1 MNSKSYVWFDDEDS
15 NDDQLKLNQ
24 GKISNV
30 TPLNE
35 ALSHSYDKNLTF
47 LSDGMSSKSDEEDD
61 YQLNLD
67 NDVENNL
74 NVLSSIFS
82 DTSTS
87 K

>member
-35 ALSHSYDKNLTF
+35 ALSHSYEKNLTF
-47 LSDGMSSKSDEEDD
+47 LSDGMSSKSD
-61 YQLNLD
+61 QLNLD

-74 NVLSSIFS
+74 NVLSSIFP